1 MVNLS
6 RNKDILIR
14 DKISREEVKNM
25 NFEELVKSRHS
36 AMNFLEN
43 EQMTEEDF
51 RKIFELTKTAP
62 SAYNLQFTNYLVIT
76 DKEKKEKVK
85 ELSYNQYKIHTAS
98 GVVIVM
104 GNKNSIERPDVEKIY
119 SPLKMLKMMD
129 EVDYETTI
137 STIKNYSD
145 GLKGKQGALDLE
157 LSLNAGLHAMLFM
170 LSAKHY
176 GFDTCPMHVHNV
188 DELRKVFNIP
198 NHLEPIMMITIGKS
212 VDKVRARGY
221 RKPVGEFVNFNGY

>member
-1 MVNLS
+1 
-6 RNKDILIR
+6 
-14 DKISREEVKNM
+14 M
-25 NFEELVKSRHS
+25 NFEDLVKSRHS
-36 AMNFLEN
+36 AMNFIEN

-51 RKIFELTKTAP
+51 KTIFDLTKTAP

-76 DKEKKEKVK
+76 DQEKKEKVK

-98 GVVIVM
+98 AVVIVM
-104 GNKNSIERPDVEKIY
+104 GNKSSIEMTEVEKIY
-119 SPLKMLKMMD
+119 GPLKMLKIMD
-129 EVDYETTI
+129 EVDYEVTMN
-137 STIKNYSD
+137 TIKGFSD
-145 GLKGKQGALDLE
+145 GLKGNPSQLDLE
-157 LSLNAGLHAMLFM
+157 LVRNAGIHATMFM

-188 DELRKVFNIP
+188 DELRKEFNIP
-198 NHLEPIMMITIGKS
+198 DHLEPIMMITIGKS

>member
-1 MVNLS
+1 
-6 RNKDILIR
+6 
-14 DKISREEVKNM
+14 M

-36 AMNFLEN
+36 AVNFIEE

-51 RKIFELTKTAP
+51 KNIFELTKTAP

-76 DKEKKEKVK
+76 DKEKKERVK

-98 GVVIVM
+98 GVIIVM
-104 GNKNSIERPDVEKIY
+104 GNKNSIEKSEVEKIY
-119 SPLKMLKMMD
+119 GPLKMLKMMD
-129 EVDYETTI
+129 EVDYDVTMN
-137 STIKNYSD
+137 TIKGYSE
-145 GLKGKQGALDLE
+145 GLKGKPGALEHE
-157 LSLNAGLHAMLFM
+157 LCLNAGLHAMLFM

-188 DELRKVFNIP
+188 DELRKEFNIP
-198 NHLEPIMMITIGKS
+198 EHLEPIMMITIGKS

>member
-1 MVNLS
+1 
-6 RNKDILIR
+6 
-14 DKISREEVKNM
+14 M
-25 NFEELVKSRHS
+25 NFDDLVKSRHS
-36 AMNFLEN
+36 AMNFIEN

-51 RKIFELTKTAP
+51 KNIFELTKLAP

-76 DKEKKEKVK
+76 DQEKKERVK

-104 GNKNSIERPDVEKIY
+104 GNKNSIEMPEVEKIY
-119 SPLKMLKMMD
+119 SPLKLLNMMD
-129 EVDYETTI
+129 EVEYDMTMDI
-137 STIKNYSD
+137 IKGYSD
-145 GLKGKQGALDLE
+145 GLKNNPHELNLE
-157 LSLNAGLHAMLFM
+157 LVRNAGIHAMLFM

-188 DELRKVFNIP
+188 EELRKEFNIP
-198 NHLEPIMMITIGKS
+198 NHLEPVMMITIGKS

>member
-1 MVNLS
+1 
-6 RNKDILIR
+6 
-14 DKISREEVKNM
+14 M

-36 AMNFLEN
+36 AMNFIEN

-51 RKIFELTKTAP
+51 KNIFELTKLAP

-76 DKEKKEKVK
+76 DQEKKERVK

-104 GNKNSIERPDVEKIY
+104 GNKNSIEMPEVERIY

-129 EVDYETTI
+129 EVEYDMTMEL
-137 STIKNYSD
+137 IKGYSD
-145 GLKGKQGALDLE
+145 GLKDNPHELNLE
-157 LSLNAGLHAMLFM
+157 LMRNAGIHAMLFM
-170 LSAKHY
+170 MSAKNY

-188 DELRKVFNIP
+188 DELRKEFNIP
-198 NHLEPIMMITIGKS
+198 DHLEPVMMITIGKS
-212 VDKVRARGY
+212 VEKVRARGY
-221 RKPVGEFVNFNGY
+221 RKPVGEFVNYNGY

>member
-1 MVNLS
+1 
-6 RNKDILIR
+6 
-14 DKISREEVKNM
+14 M
-25 NFEELVKSRHS
+25 NFEDLVKSRHS
-36 AMNFLEN
+36 AMNFIEN

-51 RKIFELTKTAP
+51 KNIFELTKLAP

-76 DKEKKEKVK
+76 DQEKKERVK

-104 GNKNSIERPDVEKIY
+104 GNKNSIEMPEVERIY

-129 EVDYETTI
+129 EVEYDMTMEL
-137 STIKNYSD
+137 IKGYSD
-145 GLKGKQGALDLE
+145 GLKNNPHELNLE
-157 LSLNAGLHAMLFM
+157 LVRNAGIHAMLFM

-188 DELRKVFNIP
+188 DELRKEFNIP
-198 NHLEPIMMITIGKS
+198 DHLEPIMMITIGKS

>member
-1 MVNLS
+1 
-6 RNKDILIR
+6 
-14 DKISREEVKNM
+14 M

-36 AMNFLEN
+36 AVNFLEN

-51 RKIFELTKTAP
+51 KNIFELTKTAP

-76 DKEKKEKVK
+76 NKDKKEKVK
-85 ELSYNQYKIHTAS
+85 ELSYHQYKIHTAS
-98 GVVIVM
+98 AVVIVM
-104 GNKNSIERPDVEKIY
+104 GNKNSIEMPEAEKIY
-119 SPLKMLKMMD
+119 GPLKMLKIMD
-129 EVDYETTI
+129 EVDYETTMNM
-137 STIKNYSD
+137 IKGYSD
-145 GLKGKQGALDLE
+145 GLKGEQGALNLE

-188 DELRKVFNIP
+188 DELRKEFNIP
-198 NHLEPIMMITIGKS
+198 DHLEPVMMITVGKS

>member
-1 MVNLS
+1 
-6 RNKDILIR
+6 
-14 DKISREEVKNM
+14 M
-25 NFEELVKSRHS
+25 NFEDLVKSRHS
-36 AMNFLEN
+36 AMNFIET

-51 RKIFELTKTAP
+51 KNIFELTKMAP

-76 DKEKKEKVK
+76 DQEKKERVK

-104 GNKNSIERPDVEKIY
+104 GNKNSIEMPEVERIY

-129 EVDYETTI
+129 EVEYDMTMEL
-137 STIKNYSD
+137 IKGYSD
-145 GLKGKQGALDLE
+145 GLKNNPHELNLE
-157 LSLNAGLHAMLFM
+157 LVRNAGIHAMLFM

-188 DELRKVFNIP
+188 DGLRKEFNIP
-198 NHLEPIMMITIGKS
+198 DHRL
-212 VDKVRARGY
+212 
-221 RKPVGEFVNFNGY
+221 

>member
-1 MVNLS
+1 
-6 RNKDILIR
+6 
-14 DKISREEVKNM
+14 M
-25 NFEELVKSRHS
+25 NFEDLVKSRHS
-36 AMNFLEN
+36 AMNFIET
-43 EQMTEEDF
+43 EQMTEENF
-51 RKIFELTKTAP
+51 KNIFELTKMAP

-76 DKEKKEKVK
+76 DQEKKERVK

-104 GNKNSIERPDVEKIY
+104 GNKNSIEMPEVERIY

-129 EVDYETTI
+129 EVEYDMTMEL
-137 STIKNYSD
+137 IKGYSD
-145 GLKGKQGALDLE
+145 GLKNNPHELNLE
-157 LSLNAGLHAMLFM
+157 LVRNAGIHAMLFM

-188 DELRKVFNIP
+188 DELRKEFNIP
-198 NHLEPIMMITIGKS
+198 DHLEPIMMITIGKS

>member
-1 MVNLS
+1 
-6 RNKDILIR
+6 
-14 DKISREEVKNM
+14 M
-25 NFEELVKSRHS
+25 NFEDLVKSRHS
-36 AMNFLEN
+36 AMNFIEN

-51 RKIFELTKTAP
+51 KNIFELTKMAP

-76 DKEKKEKVK
+76 DQEKKERVK

-104 GNKNSIERPDVEKIY
+104 GNKNSIEMPEVEKIY

-129 EVDYETTI
+129 EVEYDMTMEL
-137 STIKNYSD
+137 IKGYSE
-145 GLKGKQGALDLE
+145 GLKNNPHE
-157 LSLNAGLHAMLFM
+157 LNIELVRNAGIHAMLFM

-188 DELRKVFNIP
+188 DELRKEFSIP
-198 NHLEPIMMITIGKS
+198 DHLEPIMMITIGKS

-221 RKPVGEFVNFNGY
+221 RKPLGEFVNFNGY

>member
-1 MVNLS
+1 
-6 RNKDILIR
+6 
-14 DKISREEVKNM
+14 M
-25 NFEELVKSRHS
+25 NFEDLVKSRHS
-36 AMNFLEN
+36 AMNFIET

-51 RKIFELTKTAP
+51 KNIFELTKMAP

-76 DKEKKEKVK
+76 DQEKKERVK

-104 GNKNSIERPDVEKIY
+104 GNKNSIEMPEVERIY
-119 SPLKMLKMMD
+119 SPLKMLKRMD
-129 EVDYETTI
+129 EVEYDMTMEL
-137 STIKNYSD
+137 IKGYSD
-145 GLKGKQGALDLE
+145 GLKNNPHELNLE
-157 LSLNAGLHAMLFM
+157 LVRNAGIHAMLFM

-188 DELRKVFNIP
+188 DELRKEFNIP
-198 NHLEPIMMITIGKS
+198 DHLEPIMMITIGKS

>member
-1 MVNLS
+1 
-6 RNKDILIR
+6 
-14 DKISREEVKNM
+14 M
-25 NFEELVKSRHS
+25 NFEDLVKSRHS
-36 AMNFLEN
+36 AMNFIET

-51 RKIFELTKTAP
+51 KNIFELTKMAP

-76 DKEKKEKVK
+76 DQEKKERVK

-104 GNKNSIERPDVEKIY
+104 GNKNSIEMPEVERIY

-129 EVDYETTI
+129 EVEYDMTMEL
-137 STIKNYSD
+137 IKGYSD
-145 GLKGKQGALDLE
+145 GLKNNPHELNLE
-157 LSLNAGLHAMLFM
+157 LVRNAGIHAMLFM

-188 DELRKVFNIP
+188 DELRKEFNIP
-198 NHLEPIMMITIGKS
+198 DHLEPIMMITIGKS

>member
-1 MVNLS
+1 
-6 RNKDILIR
+6 
-14 DKISREEVKNM
+14 M

-36 AMNFLEN
+36 AMNFIEN

-51 RKIFELTKTAP
+51 KNIFELTKLAP

-76 DKEKKEKVK
+76 DQEKKERVK

-104 GNKNSIERPDVEKIY
+104 GNKNSIEMPQVEKIY

-129 EVDYETTI
+129 EVEYDMTMEL
-137 STIKNYSD
+137 IKGYSD
-145 GLKGKQGALDLE
+145 GLKNNPHELNLE
-157 LSLNAGLHAMLFM
+157 LMRNAGIHAMLFM
-170 LSAKHY
+170 MSAKHY

-188 DELRKVFNIP
+188 DELRKEFSIP
-198 NHLEPIMMITIGKS
+198 DHLEPVMMITIGKS

>member
-1 MVNLS
+1 
-6 RNKDILIR
+6 
-14 DKISREEVKNM
+14 M
-25 NFEELVKSRHS
+25 NFEDLVKSRHS
-36 AMNFLEN
+36 AMNFIET

-51 RKIFELTKTAP
+51 KNIFELTKMAP

-76 DKEKKEKVK
+76 DQEKKERVK

-104 GNKNSIERPDVEKIY
+104 GNKNSIEMPEVERIY

-129 EVDYETTI
+129 EVEYDMTMEL
-137 STIKNYSD
+137 IKGYSD
-145 GLKGKQGALDLE
+145 GLKNNPHE
-157 LSLNAGLHAMLFM
+157 LNIELVRNAGIHAMLFM

-188 DELRKVFNIP
+188 DELRKEFNIP
-198 NHLEPIMMITIGKS
+198 DHLEPIMMITIGKS

>member
-1 MVNLS
+1 
-6 RNKDILIR
+6 
-14 DKISREEVKNM
+14 M

-36 AMNFLEN
+36 AMNFIEN

-51 RKIFELTKTAP
+51 KNIFELTKLAP

-76 DKEKKEKVK
+76 DQEKKERVK
-85 ELSYNQYKIHTAS
+85 ELSYNQYKIHTSS

-104 GNKNSIERPDVEKIY
+104 GNKNSIEMPEVEKIY

-129 EVDYETTI
+129 EVEYDMTMEL
-137 STIKNYSD
+137 IKGYSD
-145 GLKGKQGALDLE
+145 RLKDNPHELNLE
-157 LSLNAGLHAMLFM
+157 LMRNAGIHAMLFM
-170 LSAKHY
+170 MSAKHY

-188 DELRKVFNIP
+188 DELRKEFNIP
-198 NHLEPIMMITIGKS
+198 DHLEPVMMITIGKS